1 MKISFKSITTIAMIA
16 ASTVWSSGVAAGEC
30 ETDVSACSI
39 KELCSA
45 ATTVKR
51 NHLEWNFEALDHVVS
66 AKSYGLNCGVDKP
79 VKPVEDQ
86 VGVQAKFKKND
97 FTSLN
102 QLKRHQIQYALKR
115 LGYYSSGVDGLWG
128 KGTERAVNKFM
139 LDENIKTNLATNVYK
154 ALISTVDVSK
164 VALKQKKV
172 KIPQKIKPDSTKSTT
187 EGSNNNTKICRLDDS
202 ERLDALLSLNNDL
215 VSRTKKEFNKLREIE
230 IIDGKLLIA
239 GKKIKSNDHGFFK
252 TYIKVLC
259 EVNSNDWSRCG
270 SFTAQTRLKIY
281 GNNTVKGKLITPW
294 EWAARSANSMKL
306 EYTCSKG

>member
-1 MKISFKSITTIAMIA
+1 MLKSRTISLFIFILASGTT
-16 ASTVWSSGVAAGEC
+16 GVAASEC

-45 ATTVKR
+45 ATIIKR
-51 NHLEWNFEALDHVVS
+51 NHLEWNFDALDHVVS

-164 VALKQKKV
+164 VALKPVVKKNP
-172 KIPQKIKPDSTKSTT
+172 KKIKNTT
-187 EGSNNNTKICRLDDS
+187 ITLKDDDTKICILNTKRTAFEQMLTGEGFIQS
-202 ERLDALLSLNNDL
+202 TVKALTSL
-215 VSRTKKEFNKLREIE
+215 KEIKISN
-230 IIDGKLLIA
+230 GKMLI
-239 GKKIKSNDHGFFK
+239 GNKKITPKGDDE
-252 TYIKVLC
+252 TYSYFVQARC
-259 EVNSNDWSRCG
+259 VENMNNWSRCG
-270 SFTAQTRLKIY
+270 TFVARAILRKKDD
-281 GNNTVKGKLITPW
+281 NTVKGKLLLPSQ
-294 EWAARSANSMKL
+294 WALYTGQQHKL
-306 EYTCSKG
+306 EYTCS